1 MLRFAGRFRCQGFT
15 LVEMLIVLVIIGI
28 MTTVA
33 VPSFSELLGRHRL
46 AAGVNDLHAAILLAR
61 SEAVKRGTVVAV
73 RPVQG
78 NWANGWT
85 VATDPDADGRLDP
98 GEVVLLQ
105 HEALAR
111 TTRVTADT
119 TPGYIA
125 FGLDGESRR
134 NNGGFLAAT
143 LTLCDAGKTSSLV
156 MARGGRVRLS
166 KGTC

>member
-1 MLRFAGRFRCQGFT
+1 MLRFAGRLQSQGLT
-15 LVEMLIVLVIIGI
+15 LVEMLIVLVILGI
-28 MTTVA
+28 MTTLA
-33 VPSFSELLGRHRL
+33 VPPFSELLGRHRL
-46 AAGVNDLHAAILLAR
+46 AASVNDLHAAILLAR
-61 SEAVKRGTVVAV
+61 SEAVKRGIVVAL

-85 VATDPDADGRLDP
+85 VATDPDADGRLDA

-105 HEALAR
+105 HEALAT

-143 LTLCDAGKTSSLV
+143 LTLCEGGKTSSLIL
-156 MARGGRVRLS
+156 ARGGRVRLA